1 MAKRQ
6 NEAIWID
13 ARDRWQINV
22 QRNGQRKTFTCSTP
36 GRKGKIEAE
45 RKADKW
51 LSTMS
56 NDTIGFTEA
65 WEMFMVDKKEST
77 GTANT
82 QKLDSIYRN
91 WFDPYLKQKRLSAI
105 TCQDWQRIVNAA
117 AKAGKSRRTCANI
130 RSGATT
136 FYAFARKN
144 RWEMEKPEFIDIP
157 KYAPKGSRTI
167 LQPTELETL
176 FSCDTI
182 SHYNKDQFCYYIY
195 AYRLIVIL
203 GLRRGELAGMMWS
216 DIDSEHN
223 ILHIARSI
231 NSIDEITRG
240 KNDNAIR
247 DIYLPAIARQILEQQ
262 KTLLASYDIDSS
274 YVFPTPD
281 GNTPDANSIYKRW
294 RTYREQHGI
303 HSTLHELRHTM
314 ISLLKSDMPIE
325 LLKPIVG
332 HSQSMDTFAVYGH
345 EVDGDLV
352 RAADIIDTVYTR
364 IFTK

>member
-1 MAKRQ
+1 MA
-6 NEAIWID
+6 WI
-13 ARDRWQINV
+13 V
-22 QRNGQRKTFTCSTP
+22 
-36 GRKGKIEAE
+36 
-45 RKADKW
+45 
-51 LSTMS
+51 LS
-56 NDTIGFTEA
+56 D
-65 WEMFMVDKKEST
+65 VD
-77 GTANT
+77 GT
-82 QKLDSIYRN
+82 L
-91 WFDPYLKQKRLSAI
+91 L
-105 TCQDWQRIVNAA
+105 
-117 AKAGKSRRTCANI
+117 
-130 RSGATT
+130 
-136 FYAFARKN
+136 
-144 RWEMEKPEFIDIP
+144 
-157 KYAPKGSRTI
+157 
-167 LQPTELETL
+167 
-176 FSCDTI
+176 
-182 SHYNKDQFCYYIY
+182 
-195 AYRLIVIL
+195 
-203 GLRRGELAGMMWS
+203 
-216 DIDSEHN
+216 DSEHN

-247 DIYLPAIARQILEQQ
+247 DIYLLAIARQILEQQ

-281 GNTPDANSIYKRW
+281 GNTPDAHSIYKRW

-325 LLKPIVG
+325 LLKPIVD